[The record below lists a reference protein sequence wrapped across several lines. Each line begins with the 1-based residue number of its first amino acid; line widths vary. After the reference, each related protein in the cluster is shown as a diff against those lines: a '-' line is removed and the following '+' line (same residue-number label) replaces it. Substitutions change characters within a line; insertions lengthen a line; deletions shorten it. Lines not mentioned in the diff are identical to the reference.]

1 MYLHKVVRKL
11 SFGFKKVFSL
21 VLSDTGL
28 SIIYTGNVGG
38 LPEAFSHINSATT
51 GGGVV
56 GGAGAAV
63 GIAAA
68 TPIIRKFQEE
78 LARNEKSLMEKGPE
92 GMLSAHKKNAQ
103 LSFSDITEVDFK
115 EGKLFKKKFVFSVNE
130 KKYVRIQNRS
140 LKNYEVFLDCISQ
153 NRKIKIDD
161 PFEVYAS
168 RFINFCTNVSNFQ
181 KDEFNESSY
190 NLNLMAKILL
200 IN

>member
-115 EGKLFKKKFVFSVNE
+115 EGKQPTLMIDSSKGKFSFVFQVNQ
-130 KKYVRIQNRS
+130 KKDVDS
-140 LKNYEVFLDCISQ
+140 FVEMLKNKALS
-153 NRKIKIDD
+153 
-161 PFEVYAS
+161 
-168 RFINFCTNVSNFQ
+168 
-181 KDEFNESSY
+181 
-190 NLNLMAKILL
+190 
-200 IN
+200 